1 LQEEGIE
8 ANSAAESN
16 LPIEEK
22 APETDLTQAA
32 EPIVEISRESNAI
45 LDEGAEPNDTYE
57 LPVADLELLLIEL
70 DANPLEVQQ
79 EKNVEVERGE
89 Q

>member
-1 LQEEGIE
+1 MSFTKWRR
-8 ANSAAESN
+8 N
-16 LPIEEK
+16 
-22 APETDLTQAA
+22 PEPH
-32 EPIVEISRESNAI
+32 E
-45 LDEGAEPNDTYE
+45 TYE

-79 EKNVEVERGE
+79 EKNIEADGKVE